1 MEEGDPQ
8 QEMFQVNLGGKSS
21 TWYPRVPCGANQS
34 MVAVSTLF
42 F

>member
-1 MEEGDPQ
+1 MGEGGPQEEV
-8 QEMFQVNLGGKSS
+8 FQVNLGGKGS
-21 TWYPRVPCGANQS
+21 TWHPGVPCGSNQS